1 MSVFS
6 TEKFFQKDLSEEQGR
21 KRGQWLGR
29 LLLSGKIS
37 LPDLWEAIKD
47 IRLNPY
53 GIGVKRGL
61 NGDPEQEES

>member
-37 LPDLWEAIKD
+37 LPDLWEALFRVEK
-47 IRLNPY
+47 
-53 GIGVKRGL
+53 V
-61 NGDPEQEES
+61 